1 MMVDAIRAE
10 ETQHL
15 EEVLD
20 KVATALVATEK
31 KVAQAH
37 VNITDAKDAWDDV
50 RVKTGTYSALIET
63 AISVRQQ
70 QQLLEQREN
79 AQSSAQKRLETL
91 KKLQAKPYFARLDF
105 TDEADGA
112 QESIY
117 IGLASFSDEQG
128 EFLVYD
134 WRSPIASVYYDGGL
148 GKVAYETPDGRQVAD
163 VHLKRQFQIEDG
175 VIVTIFDTE
184 EAVGDAMLLN
194 ALSGESSTKM
204 KSIVTTI
211 QREQNKIIRNTHAD
225 LLFVQGAAGSGKTAA
240 VLQRV
245 AYLLYRYRGK
255 LTSGQVVLFSPNQ
268 LFNDYVNDV
277 LPELGEQNMVQLTFY
292 QYANRRLAKIAVETL
307 QERFESQR
315 SAEEQRVNVAKGSLE
330 MFNAVRAYA
339 QSLNQQHIQ
348 FRPIKFRGEV
358 LFSAEYIADI
368 YYSYNHNYKLGQ
380 RLDATIE
387 RLIRALQGR
396 VGAELQAQ
404 WVEET
409 IDNLSK
415 EEYDALMGATKAKSM
430 VDDDDTSAV
439 AQTQRVHGVN
449 QDRQREFSDEK
460 AERRFLAKQI
470 VNQAFRP
477 LAKRI
482 RRAAFLNI
490 NAQFVHM
497 LKQLPRYI
505 DLSAYDVSGDDWF
518 NGIRTTVAELKQLR
532 LSLAD
537 TTMYLYL
544 FDLLKGS
551 KGERDIRFMFIDEM
565 QDYTPFQLAF
575 LKFAFPRAKFTVLG
589 DLNQAIFTKQNARS
603 LQEDF
608 ASLFDADKV
617 SLVQLTQ
624 TYRSTQQITDFTK
637 AILVDGQRIDAFNRQ
652 GEKPT
657 LRRVSTVQ
665 QQEQAVIAQ
674 LAQNVAQGESTA
686 IITKTAQEA
695 RRVAESLQA
704 AGQEVTLVQS
714 ENQRLALGTLVVPS
728 YLAKG
733 LEFDAVIIWDVSAQ
747 AFVDASD
754 RQLLYT
760 VASRAMHRLT
770 MIALGDVS
778 PLIQTIPTDL
788 YESVTSHELV

>member
-1 MMVDAIRAE
+1 
-10 ETQHL
+10 
-15 EEVLD
+15 
-20 KVATALVATEK
+20 
-31 KVAQAH
+31 
-37 VNITDAKDAWDDV
+37 
-50 RVKTGTYSALIET
+50 
-63 AISVRQQ
+63 
-70 QQLLEQREN
+70 
-79 AQSSAQKRLETL
+79 
-91 KKLQAKPYFARLDF
+91 
-105 TDEADGA
+105 
-112 QESIY
+112 
-117 IGLASFSDEQG
+117 
-128 EFLVYD
+128 
-134 WRSPIASVYYDGGL
+134 
-148 GKVAYETPDGRQVAD
+148 
-163 VHLKRQFQIEDG
+163 
-175 VIVTIFDTE
+175 
-184 EAVGDAMLLN
+184 
-194 ALSGESSTKM
+194 M